1 MATISEA
8 ANMTLVI
15 NSSSIL
21 RLRVF
26 LTEQKNTCSCFSKKK
41 NPQKKEIFGK
51 RLFQPLQRKGGA
63 LVLARPAFFQ
73 SHAHHTFLGTHTHT
87 LSLSLSRSLSL
98 SLSLALSQKKNP
110 ETVSV
115 AHNAY
120 IHPSLKNMKI

>member
-87 LSLSLSRSLSL
+87 LSLSLSC
-98 SLSLALSQKKNP
+98 SLAEKKPRNSECCTQRLHTP
-110 ETVSV
+110 KPKKYENIIT
-115 AHNAY
+115 AE
-120 IHPSLKNMKI
+120 